1 MFYCM
6 NVYTDSSEVVQFFK
20 ENDATIHE
28 YLASLGFAQK
38 LAFSLSESEQ
48 DSSEL
53 LANTLHNLVELQEV
67 ALTLEESNRAM
78 EDSVLELEDKVA
90 KLESKVRWLRKMSR
104 KAEVAKSKTKQDFAI
119 KLEKANKEI
128 EEKQKLCS
136 SLSLIVSSLAIN
148 ENTQKA
154 PFVLSRKKRDFIN
167 DCKLVSESEYYDEEY
182 VIETLESL
190 NIIVKYPLEFFMKFG
205 GELNL
210 SPSSKFDVAAYFRA
224 NPDVKDASINS
235 LLHYLKYGRAEGRSI
250 S

>member
-90 KLESKVRWLRKMSR
+90 KLESKV
-104 KAEVAKSKTKQDFAI
+104 
-119 KLEKANKEI
+119 
-128 EEKQKLCS
+128 
-136 SLSLIVSSLAIN
+136 
-148 ENTQKA
+148 
-154 PFVLSRKKRDFIN
+154 
-167 DCKLVSESEYYDEEY
+167 
-182 VIETLESL
+182 
-190 NIIVKYPLEFFMKFG
+190 
-205 GELNL
+205 
-210 SPSSKFDVAAYFRA
+210 
-224 NPDVKDASINS
+224 
-235 LLHYLKYGRAEGRSI
+235 
-250 S
+250 